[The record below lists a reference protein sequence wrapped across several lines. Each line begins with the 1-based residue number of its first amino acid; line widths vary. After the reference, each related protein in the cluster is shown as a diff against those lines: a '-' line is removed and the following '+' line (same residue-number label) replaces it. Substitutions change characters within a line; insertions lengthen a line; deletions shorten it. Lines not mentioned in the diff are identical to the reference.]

1 MSIALIGIL
10 VGMVATQPLDL
21 DAPTRAFLAAPS
33 FKLEQAGVADPCA
46 GPLATALTFTF
57 DGEGGGSFRF
67 DGATANGEFTVT
79 QAHQE
84 NGRVVLV
91 IADPADG
98 TQTKTLGFDRVGDD
112 ELQVV
117 DRKTLFS
124 GPGSFT
130 LERNARFRR
139 CETPPR

>member
-1 MSIALIGIL
+1 MSIALFGIL
-10 VGMVATQPLDL
+10 LAMGATQPLDL

-33 FKLEQAGVADPCA
+33 FKLEQEGVADPCA
-46 GPLATALTFTF
+46 GPLATALSFSF
-57 DGEGGGSFRF
+57 DDQGGGSFRF

-84 NGRVVLV
+84 RGRVVMV

-98 TQTKTLGFDRVGDD
+98 TQTKTLGFDRVGDND
-112 ELQVV
+112 LQVV
-117 DRKTLFS
+117 DRKTLFF
-124 GPGSFT
+124 GPGSFS